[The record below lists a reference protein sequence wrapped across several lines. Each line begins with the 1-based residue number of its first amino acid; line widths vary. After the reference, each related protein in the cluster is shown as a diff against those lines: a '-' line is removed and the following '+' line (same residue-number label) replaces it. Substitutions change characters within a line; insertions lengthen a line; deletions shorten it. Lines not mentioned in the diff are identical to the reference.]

1 MGHKNKQ
8 TLTPLI
14 KEMKKAM
21 QEMAA
26 YGQSKHSDKLVE
38 KATGEN
44 ISKDKIYSYNTMKTY
59 QKHLIYFLRDTLRK
73 HKNIRNLSE
82 CKQYVEEWVNSR
94 IDTYSPYTVKMEL
107 SALAKLYHKSAE
119 DYAVEIPKRI
129 RNEIKRSRGT
139 AVRDNNF
146 SVENNREL
154 ISLLKVSGMRR
165 REVANLKPEWL
176 YSESGKYFIHVTE
189 GAKGG
194 RPRTIPL
201 LDTDKKSLEIA
212 INKIVS
218 TPAGKRVFSKPN
230 STIDIHAY
238 RHNYVKNLYRKT
250 ARPYN
255 EFCRERLVYRN
266 GKIIFAYQSS
276 NGHRDINQIKKFC
289 YVEKGEWKLKPGYK
303 EVSSRYFCRG
313 NDRPQ
318 GQAFDRRALD
328 FCSRAVGYS
337 RTDVTLIYLLS

>member
-1 MGHKNKQ
+1 MDHKNKQ

-21 QEMAA
+21 QEMSA
-26 YGQSKHSDKLVE
+26 YGQSKHSDKLAE

-44 ISKDKIYSYNTMKTY
+44 MSKDKIYSYSAMATY
-59 QKHLIYFLRDTLRK
+59 QKHLIYFLKDTLRK
-73 HKNIRNLSE
+73 HKNIRNLAE
-82 CKQYVEEWVNSR
+82 CEQYVEEWLQGR
-94 IDTYSPYTVKMEL
+94 IGRYSSYTLKMEL
-107 SALAKLYHKSAE
+107 SALAKLYHKNAE

-129 RNEIKRSRGT
+129 RNEIKRSRST
-139 AVRDNNF
+139 AVRDKNF
-146 SVENNREL
+146 SAENNRDL
-154 ISLLKVSGMRR
+154 IALLKISGMRR
-165 REVANLKPEWL
+165 REVSCLKPEWL
-176 YSESGKYFIHVTE
+176 FQENGKYFIHVTE

-201 LDTDKKSLEIA
+201 LDTDKKALEIA

-218 TPAGKRVFSKPN
+218 TPAGKRVFPKPN
-230 STIDIHAY
+230 TSIDIHHY
-238 RHNYVKNLYRKT
+238 RHEYVKQLYKQT
-250 ARPYN
+250 VRPYN
-255 EFCRERLVYRN
+255 VFCKERLVYHN
-266 GKIIFAYQSS
+266 GKIIFAYQTPT
-276 NGHRDINQIKKFC
+276 GHRDINQIKKFC

-328 FCSRAVGYS
+328 FCSRAVGHT

>member
-21 QEMAA
+21 QKMSA
-26 YGQSKHSDKLVE
+26 YGQSKHSDKLAE
-38 KATGEN
+38 KATGES

-59 QKHLIYFLRDTLRK
+59 QKHLIYFLKDTLRK

-82 CKQYVEEWVNSR
+82 CEQYVEEWLQGR
-94 IDTYSPYTVKMEL
+94 IGRYSSYTLKMEL

-119 DYAVEIPKRI
+119 DYPVEIPKRI
-129 RNEIKRSRGT
+129 RNEIERSRGT
-139 AVRDNNF
+139 AVRDKNF
-146 SVENNREL
+146 SEESNREL
-154 ISLLKVSGMRR
+154 LALLKVSGMRR
-165 REVANLKPEWL
+165 REVGCLKPEWL
-176 YSESGKYFIHVTE
+176 FQENEKYYIHVTD
-189 GAKGG
+189 GAKGV

-201 LDTDKKSLEIA
+201 LDTDKKTLEIA
-212 INKIVS
+212 INKIVN
-218 TPAGKRVFSKPN
+218 TPAGKRVFPKPN
-230 STIDIHAY
+230 SSIDIHAY

-276 NGHRDINQIKKFC
+276 NGQRDINQIKKFC
-289 YVEKGEWKLKPGYK
+289 YVEKGEWKLKPCYK

-318 GQAFDRRALD
+318 GQAFDRQALD
-328 FCSRAVGYS
+328 FCSRAVGHS
-337 RTDVTLIYLLS
+337 RTDITLIYLLS